1 MKSLK
6 HPIIFFIALSFVS
19 CKATQMMVTFDNPV
33 IKVYDAKGT
42 KDELFVKANR
52 WMVTVFKDARSVVQF
67 SDKGQGTLI
76 GKYLLRVSPYN
87 PYYAEQPIYAVIEI
101 TVKDEKAR
109 ISIKP
114 DNYSYTK
121 ANYGV
126 AYWNGTQDSSL
137 YSKELA
143 LAEIEALCESFHRS
157 LAVTEPEF

>member
-1 MKSLK
+1 
-6 HPIIFFIALSFVS
+6 
-19 CKATQMMVTFDNPV
+19 MMVAFDDPI

-52 WMVTVFKDARSVVQF
+52 WMVTVFKDARSVIQF
-67 SDKGQGTLI
+67 SDKEQGTLI
-76 GKYLLRVSPYN
+76 GKYLLRISPYN

-114 DNYSYTK
+114 DNYAYTK

-126 AYWNGTQDSSL
+126 AYWNGTQESSL
-137 YSKELA
+137 YSQELA
-143 LAEIEALCESFHRS
+143 LADIEALCESFNRS
-157 LAVTEPEF
+157 LGVTEPEF